1 MRFLALSLL
10 LAGATPALAFAQAPE
25 ARPQDA
31 VRASASVLAPAPT
44 PLQAAR
50 AALTADAFAVQDDFN
65 SRAPGASL
73 MIAGAA
79 GIIAGALVGGS
90 GGTLLI
96 LAGVGVG
103 AYGFYLYNQ

>member
-1 MRFLALSLL
+1 MRCTHCLGLSLL
-10 LAGATPALAFAQAPE
+10 LASATPALASAQAPS
-25 ARPQDA
+25 RDDG
-31 VRASASVLAPAPT
+31 VRISASVLPTTPT

-50 AALTADAFAVQDDFN
+50 AALGEELSLTQGIN

-79 GIIAGALVGGS
+79 GILAGALIGGS

-103 AYGFYLYNQ
+103 AYGFYLYSQ